1 VTVHFEIRWK
11 TMRAGNLDAGTEPGW
26 NLGEL
31 LAFDAQD
38 GAVRFAGRRVL
49 ILDTAALG
57 LLRQQLVH
65 ALGAAAARAVLT
77 RFGFAHG
84 WRMTEAMES
93 RFGWDRAEAWREAG
107 GLVHTLQ
114 GYILLAES
122 SAGPLSPEG
131 ATLASSY
138 EAEQHLLH
146 LGRADEPV
154 CWTLAGLA
162 SGYMSRAEGTPIYVL
177 EDRCVARG
185 DAACHFV
192 GRTRAAW
199 GAALG
204 PHLGFFEG
212 PGLPGERSE
221 PAAPRGKR
229 RSMLARASEARAGL
243 VAESE
248 AMQRVLDRAV
258 RVAGVDATVLITGE
272 SGVGK
277 ERMARLIH
285 ERSARASG
293 PFLAVSCGA
302 VAETLL
308 ESELFGHARGAFT
321 GATQDRMGLFEAAS
335 GGTLFLDEVGELPAA
350 MQVRLLRV
358 LQEREVRRVGENHSR
373 PVDVRVLSAT
383 HRDLGSEVAAGR
395 FRRDLYYRLHVVAL
409 RIPPLRERVA
419 DILPLA
425 HALLAA
431 VTARLGRP
439 KLALG
444 ASAAEALLAH
454 GWPGN
459 VRELENAL
467 EHAVALAEGDAI
479 EREDLPEEIWR
490 ARAAPATGSRRLADI
505 EQEHI
510 LAALARNEGRQAQTA
525 HELGISTATLYR
537 KLKRYGALRGQP
549 TSSTRRR

>member
-1 VTVHFEIRWK
+1 
-11 TMRAGNLDAGTEPGW
+11 MRAGKLD
-26 NLGEL
+26 LGEL
-31 LAFDAQD
+31 LAFDAQE

-65 ALGAAAARAVLT
+65 ALGGAAARAVLT
-77 RFGFAHG
+77 RVGFAHG
-84 WRMTEAMES
+84 WRMAEALQS
-93 RFGWDRAEAWREAG
+93 RFGWDRDEAWREAG

-114 GYILLAES
+114 GYILLADS
-122 SAGPLSPEG
+122 SGGPLSPEG

-154 CWTLAGLA
+154 CWTLSGLA
-162 SGYMSRAEGTPIYVL
+162 SGYMSCVEGTPIYVL

-185 DAACHFV
+185 DDVCHFV

-204 PHLGFFEG
+204 PHLRFFEG
-212 PGLPGERSE
+212 PDGPDMLDGLERRGAPGE
-221 PAAPRGKR
+221 AAASRGKR
-229 RSMLARASEARAGL
+229 KPAPARASEARAAL
-243 VAESE
+243 VAESD
-248 AMQRVLDRAV
+248 AMRRVVDRAV
-258 RVAGVDATVLITGE
+258 KVASVDSTVLITGE

-277 ERMARLIH
+277 ERVARLIH

-321 GATQDRMGLFEAAS
+321 GATQDRLGLFEAAN

-373 PVDVRVLSAT
+373 PVDVRVLAAT
-383 HRDLGSEVAAGR
+383 HRDLRGEVAAGR

-409 RIPPLRERVA
+409 RIPPLRERTS

-431 VTARLGRP
+431 VTGRLGRP
-439 KLALG
+439 RLALG
-444 ASAAEALLAH
+444 ESAAAALLTYD
-454 GWPGN
+454 WPGN

-467 EHAVALAEGDAI
+467 ECAVALAQGDAI
-479 EREDLPEEIWR
+479 AREDLPEEIWR
-490 ARAAPATGSRRLADI
+490 APQVPTPGLRRLADI
-505 EQEHI
+505 EQVHI
-510 LAALARNEGRQAQTA
+510 LAALARNHGKQAQTA
-525 HELGISTATLYR
+525 QELGISTATLYR
-537 KLKRYGALRGQP
+537 KLKRYGALR
-549 TSSTRRR
+549 SRRK